1 MRDPDYLA
9 QTAEPTTKEG
19 RRQWIEARRD
29 EARTEGV
36 THARLSWDAHLNLIL
51 FEGWKVRPVDEDG
64 NLDEGTPR
72 FQFAAL
78 RE

>member
-51 FEGWKVRPVDEDG
+51 FLMRARRGFSLPLSANEDHAG
-64 NLDEGTPR
+64 
-72 FQFAAL
+72 
-78 RE
+78 